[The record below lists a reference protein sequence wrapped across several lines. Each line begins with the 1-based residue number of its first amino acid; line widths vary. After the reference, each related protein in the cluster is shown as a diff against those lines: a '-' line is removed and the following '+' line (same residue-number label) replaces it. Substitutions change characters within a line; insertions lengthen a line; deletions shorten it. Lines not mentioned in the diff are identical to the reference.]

1 MEKENVILLKTDA
14 FALRIVK
21 LNKHLREEKKEYELS
36 KQLLKSGTS
45 IGANS
50 EEASGAQSRKDFISK
65 YSIALKEARETRFW
79 LRILRDSDYIDVST
93 ADFYLVDCEEILKIL
108 TAILKTTKQTS

>member
-21 LNKHLREEKKEYELS
+21 LYKHLREEKKEDELT